1 MTVTIA
7 TTTLTSALTY
17 HAPVVNVGLTVKAT
31 DSCVANGSL
40 PVTIKLWSNQ
50 ALRNGGTDGQGQV
63 REEEEGAA
71 IAESGADSDS
81 SAGGTWGGSLPSP
94 SWPVG

>member
-63 REEEEGAA
+63 REEGGAA
-71 IAESGADSDS
+71 IAESGLIPVRLPVER
-81 SAGGTWGGSLPSP
+81 GGGSLPSA
-94 SWPVG
+94 SWPA